1 MEHGFPRQDEADVF
15 ASSLFSV
22 RRTEQSHVCVPLSIP
37 VRVLAAVIAF
47 LAFLYCKGG
56 KKENT
61 VLGDQ
66 IMFIC
71 KVICQ
76 AIPIWGTMIL
86 SS

>member
-1 MEHGFPRQDEADVF
+1 M
-15 ASSLFSV
+15 
-22 RRTEQSHVCVPLSIP
+22 CVSLSIP
-37 VRVLAAVIAF
+37 VRVPATVRAV

-66 IMFIC
+66 IMLIC

-76 AIPIWGTMIL
+76 AIPVWGTMIL